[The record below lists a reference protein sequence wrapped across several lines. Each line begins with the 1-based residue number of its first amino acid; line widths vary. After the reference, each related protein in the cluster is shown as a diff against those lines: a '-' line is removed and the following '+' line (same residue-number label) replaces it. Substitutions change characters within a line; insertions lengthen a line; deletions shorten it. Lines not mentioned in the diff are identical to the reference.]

1 MQLKSYN
8 KRRRN
13 NAENKESQSLERA
26 EIHYVFQSFS
36 ILMILWKQ
44 ENEFEVQILNNELIN
59 SIEKQHH
66 FSKNKLLKC

>member
-44 ENEFEVQILNNELIN
+44 ENEFEVQILNN
-59 SIEKQHH
+59 
-66 FSKNKLLKC
+66 